1 MTDELKISCWI
12 TDKAT
17 TTDGLCFIRD
27 DEDLPDL
34 LQQFVIVLER
44 GDEARANELL
54 ILGAARVLLADA
66 ALLDSA
72 VIGRL
77 AQQYGTERVGIYLP
91 TKKMEVSW
99 AIDYISN
106 EDFNCITPS
115 YGKASW
121 VVLMSDG
128 SETGTD
134 VVWWVAQMLELGAT
148 SVLIGVDMQ
157 DNDLNICAELVE
169 NYGDK
174 LWFTPLHQPDADLEP
189 WVRYGQVR
197 QLLLPSPNNRDEAE
211 MARIITAALP
221 AVQDGMENELGVT
234 V

>member
-1 MTDELKISCWI
+1 MTDKLKFSCWI
-12 TDKAT
+12 TDT
-17 TTDGLCFIRD
+17 TTPTDGLRFMRD
-27 DEDLPDL
+27 GEGLPDL
-34 LQQFVIVLER
+34 LQQFAIILEQ
-44 GDEARANELL
+44 GDEARATELL
-54 ILGAARVLLADA
+54 MLGAGRVLLADA

-77 AQQYGTERVGIYLP
+77 AQQFGSERIGIYLP

-121 VVLMSDG
+121 VVLKSDG

-134 VVWWVAQMLELGAT
+134 VAWWVAQMLELGAT
-148 SVLIGVDMQ
+148 SVLIGIDMH
-157 DNDLNICAELVE
+157 DGDLNICADLVE

-174 LWFTPLHQPDADLEP
+174 LWFTTLHQPDADFEP

-197 QLLLPSPNNRDEAE
+197 QLLLPYPNNRDEAE
-211 MARIITAALP
+211 MTRIIAAALSV
-221 AVQDGMENELGVT
+221 AQDEITAEPNVIA
-234 V
+234 